1 MTDIIYEWLKAYTMF
16 AGFVGLVLFG
26 LLAAVL
32 LQLAAMTMGRKAEI
46 VCEQFFYNNRSCYVE
61 YNDHTGEIASMVDA
75 KTGQIIPRPESL
87 RVNLSGN
94 SPTLVIDNDDKQ
106 R

>member
-1 MTDIIYEWLKAYTMF
+1 MF
-16 AGFVGLVLFG
+16 AGFFGLVLFG
-26 LLAAVL
+26 ILAAVL

-46 VCEQFFYNNRSCYVE
+46 VCEQFFYNNRACYVE
-61 YNDHTGEIASMVDA
+61 YDDHTGEISSMVDA
-75 KTGQIIPRPESL
+75 KTGRIVPRPESL

>member
-1 MTDIIYEWLKAYTMF
+1 MIEILNEWIKVYTIFAAF
-16 AGFVGLVLFG
+16 AGMVLLGLVV
-26 LLAAVL
+26 AVFI
-32 LQLAAMTMGRKAEI
+32 QLTAIFLGRKAEM
-46 VCEQFFYNNRSCYVE
+46 VSEKFYYRDQLCYVE
-61 YNDHTGEIASMVDA
+61 YNDHTGEINSMVDA
-75 KTGQIIPRPESL
+75 KTGRIIPRPESL